1 MSKCKLLIPVLV
13 GLVAGQ
19 LFAESERPFKVVNRI
34 NFGYS
39 DNIYRSPDRE
49 AGTFVTDVVDFSFRS
64 AFSDRTDFTLK
75 SQLTVLNDDG
85 GMDLYPNLYAM
96 LNHSVSPRLLLSFS
110 EYFRSGDK
118 SGTDVNAADK
128 NKRYNYFLNRAGASA
143 DYVLTRKDRLIGS
156 ANYEMQQHDKEIETL
171 DRTTVDAGLT
181 WSRELSPQRTFST
194 LNLRQRRI
202 IYEKL
207 LAEGQVPLDAY
218 TDETEMSAGLTHT
231 FNQQW
236 QGNIEAG
243 ATYSQPWAD
252 DFTYNDT
259 LLGLTTVS
267 QDNVATLSPL
277 FRAGMVFSPSPRTRL
292 SGNFSLSRQAS
303 DNDTYGG
310 QNSTELSFAAQHDL
324 TAKLMAKAT
333 VRFANTTYD
342 AQENITVNSTKRTER
357 TEDRMDLEFM
367 LIYKLNRMNFIELS
381 ALHREKDS
389 DITDSSWAEN
399 RASVGWRL
407 ELN

>member
-1 MSKCKLLIPVLV
+1 MQAFDTVLV

-19 LFAESERPFKVVNRI
+19 IFAESERPIKVVNRI

-49 AGTFVTDVVDFSFRS
+49 AGTFVTDVVDFSLRS

-267 QDNVATLSPL
+267 QDNVSTLSPL

-303 DNDTYGG
+303 DNDAYGG

>member
-1 MSKCKLLIPVLV
+1 MQAFDTVLV

-19 LFAESERPFKVVNRI
+19 IFAESERPIKVVNRI

-49 AGTFVTDVVDFSFRS
+49 AGTFVTDVVDFSLRS

-303 DNDTYGG
+303 DNDAYGG

>member
-1 MSKCKLLIPVLV
+1 MIKCKLLIPVLV

-19 LFAESERPFKVVNRI
+19 IFAESERPIKVVNRI

-49 AGTFVTDVVDFSFRS
+49 AGTFVTDVVDFSLRS

-118 SGTDVNAADK
+118 SGTDVNATDK

-303 DNDTYGG
+303 DNDAYGG

>member
-49 AGTFVTDVVDFSFRS
+49 AGTFVTDVVDFSLRS

-303 DNDTYGG
+303 DNDAYGG